1 MKTVKVQGGKDYA
14 MVVERVKEFNANYPE
29 NGAIIPKMLV
39 DDGNRIV
46 FETTIYIDG
55 KVVGVGHNEEIR
67 GSSQINK
74 SSALENCETGATGRA
89 LAFGCG
95 YMPDGSLA
103 SDEEIAQ
110 AKLQQ
115 SKIEEHELTLASA
128 VSYISHAFKTAID
141 EADEEGILEVLADF
155 KNNTPLKTEVWRKL
169 SPEQAEFMTERAKK
183 ISAQRK
189 AKSEEK
195 EATNQA
201 YAKDWAAKQ
210 SA

>member
-1 MKTVKVQGGKDYA
+1 MKTVKIQNKDYA

-103 SDEEIAQ
+103 SNEEIAQ

-115 SKIEEHELTLASA
+115 SKIDEHLKTLQVA
-128 VSYISHAFKTAID
+128 VDYVSGAFQNAINED
-141 EADEEGILEVLADF
+141 DEESILECLADMHGNQALRAAVNETLTAEQ
-155 KNNTPLKTEVWRKL
+155 KNYLKDR
-169 SPEQAEFMTERAKK
+169 QDR
-183 ISAQRK
+183 ISAERK

-195 EATNQA
+195 EANNQA
-201 YAKDWAAKQ
+201 YAKDWASKQ

>member
-195 EATNQA
+195 VAENQA
-201 YAKDWAAKQ
+201 YAKDWKAKQ

>member
-29 NGAIIPKMLV
+29 NGAIIPKMIV

-46 FETTIYIDG
+46 FETTIFIDG

-74 SSALENCETGATGRA
+74 SSAMENCETGATGRA

-115 SKIEEHELTLASA
+115 SQVDEHLKTLKVAVDYVSGAFQNAINQDNEENILECLADMHGNQALASA
-128 VSYISHAFKTAID
+128 VYETLTAEQKIY
-141 EADEEGILEVLADF
+141 L
-155 KNNTPLKTEVWRKL
+155 KNR
-169 SPEQAEFMTERAKK
+169 QDR
-183 ISAQRK
+183 ISAERK
-189 AKSEEK
+189 AKSEQK
-195 EATNQA
+195 DVDNKA

>member
-29 NGAIIPKMLV
+29 NGAIIPKMIV

-46 FETTIYIDG
+46 FETTIFIDG

-74 SSALENCETGATGRA
+74 SSAMENCETGATGRA

-115 SKIEEHELTLASA
+115 SQVDEHLKTLKVAVDYVSGAFQNAINQDNEEDILECRADMHGNQALASA
-128 VSYISHAFKTAID
+128 VYETLTAEQKIY
-141 EADEEGILEVLADF
+141 L
-155 KNNTPLKTEVWRKL
+155 KNR
-169 SPEQAEFMTERAKK
+169 QDR
-183 ISAQRK
+183 ISAERK
-189 AKSEEK
+189 AKSEQK
-195 EATNQA
+195 DSDNQA

>member
-29 NGAIIPKMLV
+29 NGAIIPEMIV
-39 DDGNRIV
+39 DDGNKIV
-46 FETTIYIDG
+46 FKTSVYIDDRL
-55 KVVGVGHNEEIR
+55 VGVGHNEEIR

-74 SSALENCETGATGRA
+74 SSAMENCETGATGRA

-95 YMPDGSLA
+95 YMPDGTLA

-115 SKIEEHELTLASA
+115 SQVDEHLKTLKVAVDYVSGAFQNAINQDNEE
-128 VSYISHAFKTAID
+128 D
-141 EADEEGILEVLADF
+141 ILECLADMHGNQALRAAVNETLSAEQKTYL
-155 KNNTPLKTEVWRKL
+155 KNRQDN
-169 SPEQAEFMTERAKK
+169 
-183 ISAQRK
+183 ISAERK
-189 AKSEEK
+189 AKSEQK
-195 EATNQA
+195 EADNQS
-201 YAKDWAAKQ
+201 YAKDWKAKQ

>member
-29 NGAIIPKMLV
+29 NGAIIPKMIV

-74 SSALENCETGATGRA
+74 SSAMENCETGATGRA

-115 SKIEEHELTLASA
+115 SQVDEHLKTLKVAVDYVSGAFQNAINEDNEENILECLADMYGNQALRSA
-128 VSYISHAFKTAID
+128 VNETLTAEQKTY
-141 EADEEGILEVLADF
+141 L
-155 KNNTPLKTEVWRKL
+155 KNRQDRVTSE
-169 SPEQAEFMTERAKK
+169 
-183 ISAQRK
+183 RK
-189 AKSEEK
+189 AKSEQK
-195 EATNQA
+195 EADNQA
-201 YAKDWAAKQ
+201 FAKDWAAKQ

>member
-103 SDEEIAQ
+103 SNEEIAQ

-115 SKIEEHELTLASA
+115 SKIDEHLKTLQVA
-128 VSYISHAFKTAID
+128 VDYVSGAFQNAINED
-141 EADEEGILEVLADF
+141 DEESILECLADMHGNQALRAAVNETLTAEQ
-155 KNNTPLKTEVWRKL
+155 KNYLKDR
-169 SPEQAEFMTERAKK
+169 QDR
-183 ISAQRK
+183 ISAERK

-195 EATNQA
+195 EANNQA
-201 YAKDWAAKQ
+201 YAKDWASKQ